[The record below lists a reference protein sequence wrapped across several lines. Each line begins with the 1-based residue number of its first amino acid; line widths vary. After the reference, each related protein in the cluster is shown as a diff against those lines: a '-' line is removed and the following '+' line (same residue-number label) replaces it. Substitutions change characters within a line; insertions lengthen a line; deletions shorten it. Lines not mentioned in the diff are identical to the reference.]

1 MPDSYKEEMWEYV
14 QTKSDLDPSG
24 KSWVM
29 QSIASK
35 WKDWKG
41 GLKAAYYDSLKTD
54 EERLKLSP

>member
-29 QSIASK
+29 QSIA
-35 WKDWKG
+35 
-41 GLKAAYYDSLKTD
+41 
-54 EERLKLSP
+54 